1 MYCRFESG
9 IHPRENVV
17 DIVCTLKD
25 HIESLDD
32 HRLMLEMVSSSSSS
46 SSCSCSDSIYGFC
59 YSLWLGSANSLATVT
74 VIRHY
79 KALQTLSVDCTSMM
93 IMMMMCNDLMCT

>member
-1 MYCRFESG
+1 MRIGQCRAELGIDSVSNVCCCRFWRTMYCRFESG

-32 HRLMLEMVSSSSSS
+32 HRSLLEMV
-46 SSCSCSDSIYGFC
+46 
-59 YSLWLGSANSLATVT
+59 
-74 VIRHY
+74 
-79 KALQTLSVDCTSMM
+79 
-93 IMMMMCNDLMCT
+93 

>member
-32 HRLMLEMVSSSSSS
+32 HRLLLETVCNMLYCKKNITFAVVKQSGSGAENRHTPFPGRMV
-46 SSCSCSDSIYGFC
+46 
-59 YSLWLGSANSLATVT
+59 
-74 VIRHY
+74 
-79 KALQTLSVDCTSMM
+79 
-93 IMMMMCNDLMCT
+93 

>member
-9 IHPRENVV
+9 IHPRENIV

-32 HRLMLEMVSSSSSS
+32 HRLLLEMVSTQLIVDEA
-46 SSCSCSDSIYGFC
+46 CVSDVLRVEFTLEKTL
-59 YSLWLGSANSLATVT
+59 YSVL
-74 VIRHY
+74 H
-79 KALQTLSVDCTSMM
+79 
-93 IMMMMCNDLMCT
+93 

>member
-17 DIVCTLKD
+17 DVVCTLKD

-32 HRLMLEMVSSSSSS
+32 HRQLLE
-46 SSCSCSDSIYGFC
+46 
-59 YSLWLGSANSLATVT
+59 T
-74 VIRHY
+74 VIIHLYISCWRR
-79 KALQTLSVDCTSMM
+79 
-93 IMMMMCNDLMCT
+93 

>member
-17 DIVCTLKD
+17 DVLCTLKD

-32 HRLMLEMVSSSSSS
+32 HRQLLE
-46 SSCSCSDSIYGFC
+46 
-59 YSLWLGSANSLATVT
+59 T
-74 VIRHY
+74 VIIHLY
-79 KALQTLSVDCTSMM
+79 VQYTCIAMLLVTTC
-93 IMMMMCNDLMCT
+93 

>member
-17 DIVCTLKD
+17 DVVCTLKD

-32 HRLMLEMVSSSSSS
+32 HRQLLETVRSEMFHSEISHVSP
-46 SSCSCSDSIYGFC
+46 
-59 YSLWLGSANSLATVT
+59 VT
-74 VIRHY
+74 TQ
-79 KALQTLSVDCTSMM
+79 LQNLEKSG
-93 IMMMMCNDLMCT
+93 I

>member
-9 IHPRENVV
+9 VHPRENVV

-32 HRLMLEMVSSSSSS
+32 HRQLLE
-46 SSCSCSDSIYGFC
+46 
-59 YSLWLGSANSLATVT
+59 TVWTTHTQLLET
-74 VIRHY
+74 VWTTHTAIE
-79 KALQTLSVDCTSMM
+79 TLDHRQLLETVWTTHTHSYRDTGRPHTQLLETV
-93 IMMMMCNDLMCT
+93 LKKVK

>member
-9 IHPRENVV
+9 VHPRENVV

-32 HRLMLEMVSSSSSS
+32 HRQLLE
-46 SSCSCSDSIYGFC
+46 
-59 YSLWLGSANSLATVT
+59 TVWT
-74 VIRHY
+74 THT
-79 KALQTLSVDCTSMM
+79 AAGDGMDHTHTQL
-93 IMMMMCNDLMCT
+93 